1 MYLCITPKLIIL
13 EVLKSGLHLQW
24 SEENRT
30 RFSISMDMIKK
41 DQKSYTQALII
52 HFQIYF
58 KVLLLRNM
66 LKCWSKKKKTQEE
79 SDIFFFLPFTTDHKE
94 KTNNFFGNRN
104 LHPIDCA
111 YNDFIIYSDK
121 NHLFLPHH
129 VGPGNK
135 N

>member
-13 EVLKSGLHLQW
+13 EVLKSGWHLQW
-24 SEENRT
+24 SEENGT
-30 RFSISMDMIKK
+30 RFSISMDMMKK

-58 KVLLLRNM
+58 KVLLLRNT
-66 LKCWSKKKKTQEE
+66 LKCWSKKKKLKKNQK
-79 SDIFFFLPFTTDHKE
+79 FFSSCHPLLTIK
-94 KTNNFFGNRN
+94 KINNFFGNRN